1 MIQSPTLLSE
11 LADHNVQ
18 KVGVHEG
25 DITEIGNLRLTWK
38 VRGASTGFQFGIYQ
52 TELTPGGG
60 VPLHKHPFAE
70 FLYVLD
76 GSVSFARVNPGS
88 VLEWLVCNAGECVQ
102 VPSNA
107 PHGMQNQTD
116 HPAKVLSVSSF
127 QHELILTQGGRFVQK
142 DDPVASQPNPED
154 LKRFTE
160 VARQNQGY
168 WVELG
173 S

>member
-38 VRGASTGFQFGIYQ
+38 VRGASTGFQFGI
-52 TELTPGGG
+52 
-60 VPLHKHPFAE
+60 
-70 FLYVLD
+70 
-76 GSVSFARVNPGS
+76 
-88 VLEWLVCNAGECVQ
+88 
-102 VPSNA
+102 
-107 PHGMQNQTD
+107 
-116 HPAKVLSVSSF
+116 LSVSSF

-142 DDPVASQPNPED
+142 DDPVAPQPNPED

-160 VARQNQGY
+160 VARQNQAY